1 MFAGALNSNYTIL
14 MIRSFKLLYFFN
26 LFLWEVILIYFISLR
41 YVLAYSCTG
50 AFGKAK
56 PASHSKAM
64 AAEPSQSRATRLDS
78 SSKKRHREPAEAPG
92 DARPSAARHVHV
104 GWALPGQVF
113 HSPSSGPPTPDFGNM
128 DCTGPPCWQ
137 VGEDYGGLSN
147 SF

>member
-1 MFAGALNSNYTIL
+1 
-14 MIRSFKLLYFFN
+14 MIRSFKLLYFFS

-41 YVLAYSCTG
+41 YILAYSCTG

-64 AAEPSQSRATRLDS
+64 AAEPSQSRATQLDS
-78 SSKKRHREPAEAPG
+78 SSKKRRREPAEALG
-92 DARPSAARHVHV
+92 DARPSTARHVHV
-104 GWALPGQVF
+104 RWSLRGEVD
-113 HSPSSGPPTPDFGNM
+113 HSSSSGPPTPDFGNM